1 MLKYIISTIITA
13 IVAGVFITFF
23 PHVFISE
30 DITLAKGLFYV
41 IIIMVWMSLVSAFAR
56 REKAKKN
63 KL

>member
-23 PHVFISE
+23 PHVFTSE
-30 DITLAKGLFYV
+30 DITLAKSLFYV
-41 IIIMVWMSLVSAFAR
+41 IIIMVWMSLVSAFSR
-56 REKAKKN
+56 KEKAKKN

>member
-1 MLKYIISTIITA
+1 MLKNIISTIITA

-23 PHVFISE
+23 PHVFTSE
-30 DITLAKGLFYV
+30 DITLAKSLFYV
-41 IIIMVWMSLVSAFAR
+41 IIIMVWMSLVSAFSR